1 MKVKDLYKVD
11 LLAFNTKIG
20 YITNLGTSFY
30 EMQSQYEKG
39 SREFDELNR
48 RLKLCCIEQNRQIDS
63 AKGLKVKP
71 FPKQWTEYKKIT
83 EEMTEE
89 EKATHEFN
97 NRLVIEKR
105 PYFMRYLYPKY
116 NAEYKAH
123 VADFD
128 RYCLTKYDCKYK
140 DLPEEFKQ
148 TEEYEELKEY
158 YDRKNPLLETCGA
171 MNRICYYMED
181 TIKNIKHTRKKADN
195 LELFEI
201 LSSGG
206 KVDNGKLSAMIAIYD
221 EYIAFKRSKML
232 TNSDFSTYEQYY
244 KYLRNKSLETISS
257 DIGELADL
265 AVILCY
271 KNGKK
276 KEFCWDVFG
285 QGIVNNLL
293 EKKLKSGNP
302 IVMVPQLDENGSIDY
317 LGEKYSMQP
326 VNLAQEEPINDVDF
340 DDEGLFDPFDD
351 EEIGGID
358 DDNF

>member
-20 YITNLGTSFY
+20 YITNLGTTFY
-30 EMQSQYEKG
+30 EMQSKYDIG
-39 SREFDELNR
+39 SREFEELNR

-71 FPKQWTEYKKIT
+71 FPKHWTEYKKIT
-83 EEMTEE
+83 DDMSEE
-89 EKATHEFN
+89 EKAAHEFN
-97 NRLVIEKR
+97 NSLVIEKR

-128 RYCLTKYDCKYK
+128 RYCLTKYDCKFK
-140 DLPEEFKQ
+140 DLSEDFKQ
-148 TEEYEELKEY
+148 TDEYKGLKEY
-158 YDRKNPLLETCGA
+158 YDRKNPLLETYGT

-181 TIKNIKHTRKKADN
+181 AIKHIKRTRIKADKD
-195 LELFEI
+195 ELYEI
-201 LSSGG
+201 LSSGKG
-206 KVDNGKLSAMIAIYD
+206 IDSTKLGAMAKLYE
-221 EYIAFKRSKML
+221 EYVAFKRSKML
-232 TNSDFSTYEQYY
+232 TSSEFSTYEQYY
-244 KYLRNKSLETISS
+244 KYLRNKGLEAISS

-265 AVILCY
+265 AVELCY

-276 KEFCWDVFG
+276 KEFCWDIFG
-285 QGIVNNLL
+285 QGVVDNLIA
-293 EKKLKSGNP
+293 KKLESGNP
-302 IVMVPQLDENGSIDY
+302 IVMVPQLDENGPIEY

-326 VNLAQEEPINDVDF
+326 VSLAQDSVIDEASF
-340 DDEGLFDPFDD
+340 DDEGLFDSFEEDD
-351 EEIGGID
+351 LEGFD

>member
-20 YITNLGTSFY
+20 YITNLGTTFY
-30 EMQSQYEKG
+30 EMQSKYDIG
-39 SREFDELNR
+39 SREFEELNR

-71 FPKQWTEYKKIT
+71 FPKHWTEYKKIT
-83 EEMTEE
+83 DDISEE
-89 EKATHEFN
+89 EKATYEFN
-97 NRLVIEKR
+97 NKLVIEKR

-148 TEEYEELKEY
+148 TDEYKELKEY
-158 YDRKNPLLETCGA
+158 YDRKNPLLETYGT

-181 TIKNIKHTRKKADN
+181 AIKKIKHQRKKADN
-195 LELFEI
+195 AEFFEV
-201 LSSGG
+201 LSSG
-206 KVDNGKLSAMIAIYD
+206 KELDDGKLGSMMAIYD
-221 EYIAFKRSKML
+221 EYVAFKRSKML
-232 TNSDFSTYEQYY
+232 TNSEFSTYEQYY

-265 AVILCY
+265 AVTLCY

-293 EKKLKSGNP
+293 EKKLESGNP
-302 IVMVPQLDENGSIDY
+302 IVLVPKIGENGKIESS
-317 LGEKYSMQP
+317 GEQYSLQP
-326 VNLAQEEPINDVDF
+326 VNLAQETVADEASF
-340 DDEGLFDPFDD
+340 DDEGLFDSFDD
-351 EEIGGID
+351 EEMGEFD